1 MTAAQEGACS
11 AAMKARWVLL
21 LVFAGACATGGRGG
35 DGNGGPH
42 DAPPG
47 TPGDGAPSI
56 DGPPGGGNPD
66 AAIDAPGGG
75 GGGGL
80 DPDLELPDPGG
91 QVCDEPGRGS
101 PECPT
106 GEVCRYFTSTE
117 GRCESCTTCGGLGA
131 SCTATNQC
139 DTLFECYQNEC
150 TNFCTLGTTECGAP
164 ADCINI
170 GHATRGVCRP
180 L

>member
-56 DGPPGGGNPD
+56 DGP
-66 AAIDAPGGG
+66 
-75 GGGGL
+75 
-80 DPDLELPDPGG
+80 
-91 QVCDEPGRGS
+91 

-170 GHATRGVCRP
+170 AGRQGLQGISSVPGPRVP
-180 L
+180 RVGSPSSGLP